1 MIRVNSTGKY
11 TQRLEF
17 VVPWRAR
24 SSRILA
30 TGACVLA
37 IGLIACSRQ
46 GAAPATAAGDDKVL
60 NIYQWSD
67 YIAPDTVANFEKE
80 TGIKVRFDTY
90 ASNEILETKL
100 LTGKT
105 NYDIVMPSGQF
116 FERQRL
122 AGVYQKLDK
131 TALPNR
137 VNLDPEL
144 MRRIGVHDPGNLYG
158 VPYMWSTTGIGF
170 NAAEVSKRLGGAPPD
185 SWSLLFDPANAAKLK
200 DCGIEM
206 IDSPTD
212 VFQSAMLFLGRDP
225 NRMDPADVTAASEV
239 LLKIRPFIRNIDTE
253 QYWSDLAN
261 GTICAVLGWSGDIE
275 RGRSSAKAAG
285 NGVNITYFVPRE
297 GGLLLVDM
305 LGIPADAPHPKN
317 AELWLNYLMRPE
329 VIANITNF
337 INYPNGNLKSLDYVR
352 ADIKTDI
359 AVYPD
364 ASTRA
369 RLVTTKMLPLDYSRL
384 ITREWTRFR
393 TGD

>member
-1 MIRVNSTGKY
+1 MRHLGTPRKY
-11 TQRLEF
+11 PQKREF
-17 VVPWRAR
+17 IVRGHVR
-24 SSRILA
+24 SSRIFATAACALA
-30 TGACVLA
+30 L
-37 IGLIACSRQ
+37 GLSACSRH
-46 GAAPATAAGDDKVL
+46 GAAPDAAASDDKVL

-90 ASNEILETKL
+90 ASNEILETKV

-122 AGVYQKLDK
+122 AGVYQKLDT

-137 VNLDPEL
+137 VNLDPEI
-144 MRRIGVHDPGNLYG
+144 MQRIAVHDPGNLYG
-158 VPYMWSTTGIGF
+158 VPYMWSTTGIGY
-170 NAAEVSKRLGGAPPD
+170 NATEVSKRLGGVPPE
-185 SWSLLFDPANAAKLK
+185 SWSLLFDPANAVKLK

-206 IDSPTD
+206 IDSPTE

-225 NRMDPADVTAASEV
+225 NRMDPADVTAASEL

-253 QYWSDLAN
+253 QYWIDLAN

-275 RGRSSAKAAG
+275 RGRNSARAAG
-285 NGVNITYFVPRE
+285 KGVDITYLVPRE
-297 GGLLLVDM
+297 GGMMLVDM
-305 LGIPADAPHPKN
+305 LGIPVDAPHPKN

-337 INYPNGNLKSLDYVR
+337 INYPNGNLQSLDYVR

-364 ASTRA
+364 AATRA
-369 RLVTTKMLPLDYSRL
+369 RLVTAKVLPLDYSRL

-393 TGD
+393 TGY

>member
-1 MIRVNSTGKY
+1 MMQSCIR
-11 TQRLEF
+11 
-17 VVPWRAR
+17 P
-24 SSRILA
+24 SRILI
-30 TGACVLA
+30 TGACALML
-37 IGLIACSRQ
+37 GLCGCSRQ
-46 GAAPATAAGDDKVL
+46 GAAPNTAAGDDKVV

-90 ASNEILETKL
+90 ASNEILETKV

-105 NYDIVMPSGQF
+105 NYDVVMPSGQF
-116 FERQRL
+116 FERQRM

-131 TALPNR
+131 AALPNL
-137 VNLDPEL
+137 VNLDPEV
-144 MRRIGVHDPGNLYG
+144 MRRIAVHDPGNEYG

-170 NAAEVSKRLGGAPPD
+170 NADEVPKRLGAAPPD
-185 SWSLLFDPANAAKLK
+185 SWSFLFDPANAAKLK
-200 DCGIEM
+200 DCGIEI

-225 NRMDPADVTAASEV
+225 NRMDPADVTAASEL

-253 QYWSDLAN
+253 QYWTDLAN
-261 GTICAVLGWSGDIE
+261 GTVCVVLGWSGDIE
-275 RGRSSAKAAG
+275 RGRNSAKQAG
-285 NGVNITYFVPRE
+285 KGVNISYIVPRE
-297 GGLLLVDM
+297 GGLMLVDM
-305 LGIPADAPHPKN
+305 LAIPADAPHPKN
-317 AELWLNYLMRPE
+317 AELWLDYLMRPE

-352 ADIKTDI
+352 PDIKTDI

-364 ASTRA
+364 AAVRA
-369 RLVTTKMLPLDYSRL
+369 RLVTAKMLPLDYSRL

-393 TGD
+393 TGY

>member
-1 MIRVNSTGKY
+1 MT
-11 TQRLEF
+11 
-17 VVPWRAR
+17 
-24 SSRILA
+24 
-30 TGACVLA
+30 ACVLA
-37 IGLIACSRQ
+37 IGLGACSRQ
-46 GAAPATAAGDDKVL
+46 SAAPDAAAGDDKVL

-90 ASNEILETKL
+90 ASNEILETKV

-105 NYDIVMPSGQF
+105 NYDVVMPSGQF

-131 TALPNR
+131 TALPNL

-144 MRRIGVHDPGNLYG
+144 MQRIGVHDPGNLYG

-170 NAAEVSKRLGGAPPD
+170 NANEVSKRLGGVPPD

-253 QYWSDLAN
+253 QYWTDLAN
-261 GTICAVLGWSGDIE
+261 GTVCAVLGWSGDIE
-275 RGRSSAKAAG
+275 RGRNSAKAAG
-285 NGVNITYFVPRE
+285 NGVNITYTVPRE
-297 GGLLLVDM
+297 GGIFLVDM
-305 LGIPADAPHPKN
+305 LGIPSDAPHPKN
-317 AELWLNYLMRPE
+317 AEIWLNYLMRPE

-364 ASTRA
+364 ASIRA